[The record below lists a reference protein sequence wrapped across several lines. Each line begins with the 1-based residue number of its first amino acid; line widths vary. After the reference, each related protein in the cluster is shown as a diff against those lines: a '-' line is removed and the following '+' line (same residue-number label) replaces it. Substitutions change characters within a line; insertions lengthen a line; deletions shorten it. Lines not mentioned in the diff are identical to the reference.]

1 MKNKFGLSRKT
12 NVAIASIA
20 GLGVV
25 KEWPYAIIA
34 VSIITLVA
42 VLCQWNIDRNVN
54 R

>member
-12 NVAIASIA
+12 NVTIAAIA

-25 KEWPYAIIA
+25 KEWNYAIMAVTVIA
-34 VSIITLVA
+34 LVA

-54 R
+54 